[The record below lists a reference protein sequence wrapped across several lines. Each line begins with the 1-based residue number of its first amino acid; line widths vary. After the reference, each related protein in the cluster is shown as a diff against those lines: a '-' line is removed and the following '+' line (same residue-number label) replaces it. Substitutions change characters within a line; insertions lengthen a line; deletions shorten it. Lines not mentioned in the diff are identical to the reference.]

1 MDVVTWHEVEF
12 GSIDNDLPVW
22 EGILAEVEGPILEVG
37 AGIGRLTRHL
47 SALGH
52 RMVALDYEPALLEEL
67 RARDPRVLCVEADAR
82 RLLPAVPHYFFNAII
97 VPMLTYH
104 MLGPLEDRQ
113 AFLAGAMMALAPEGI
128 LAIDLALEGDEE
140 WSDEADWPEADTLE
154 RSGVS
159 YVSQPVAVT
168 RVEPDV
174 VELTRLRITDDG
186 PPEVD
191 RVREWDASLSELLEA
206 VEPVL
211 GLEGVH
217 PVPATAAWAGT
228 EIVVLR

>member
-1 MDVVTWHEVEF
+1 MGTTDK
-12 GSIDNDLPVW
+12 
-22 EGILAEVEGPILEVG
+22 
-37 AGIGRLTRHL
+37 
-47 SALGH
+47 
-52 RMVALDYEPALLEEL
+52 L
-67 RARDPRVLCVEADAR
+67 RAVRAAIGMLEKQFGKG
-82 RLLPAVPHYFFNAII
+82 AV
-97 VPMLTYH
+97 MT
-104 MLGPLEDRQ
+104 LGEDDVREPV
-113 AFLAGAMMALAPEGI
+113 AVIPSGS